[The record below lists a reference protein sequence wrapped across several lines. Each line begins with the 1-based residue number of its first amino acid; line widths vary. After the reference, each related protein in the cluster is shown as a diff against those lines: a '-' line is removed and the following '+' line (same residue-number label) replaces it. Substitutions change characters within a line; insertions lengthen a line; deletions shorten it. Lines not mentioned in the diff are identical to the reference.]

1 MTQAWGLEPPPTSD
15 QTVIAPIPEAL
26 IRATSKQP
34 SSPPPSPPSESKAS
48 AASTA
53 GDEAHYQQIYREFV
67 ATRERCG
74 EPADGLTFEKFAAKL
89 KKNQEQLITKY
100 SCRSVRFQV
109 YVKDGKAALKA
120 TPVR

>member
-1 MTQAWGLEPPPTSD
+1 M
-15 QTVIAPIPEAL
+15 PEAL
-26 IRATSKQP
+26 IRATTRQP
-34 SSPPPSPPSESKAS
+34 AIPPSAS
-48 AASTA
+48 GSFEAAPTRPAPATPIPASG

-67 ATRERCG
+67 STRERCG
-74 EPADGLTFEKFAAKL
+74 EPADGLTFDKFSAKL

-100 SCRSVRFQV
+100 SCRCRFASRV